1 MIRSLWT
8 GATGMQA
15 QQLRLDVIANNLAN
29 VNTSGFKK
37 SRVDFEDLVYQ
48 KLRLAGAMNAEGN
61 QVPVG
66 MEIGLGVRPVAVNKI
81 FTQGDYQQ
89 TDNELDLA
97 IEGSGFFKVLVNGEE
112 LYTRAGHFKVDR
124 DGYVVTPDGARLQPE
139 FAVPQGTVRIEV
151 TPDGLMS
158 ALDANGNPLAQVQ
171 ILLYDFPNPAG
182 LYAIG
187 RNFFR
192 ASDAAGDV
200 IEGTPGREGFGTI
213 AQGYLEMSNVE
224 VVEEMVQMIV
234 TQRAYEA
241 NSKTIQTADTLL
253 ELANNVK
260 R

>member
-15 QQLRLDVIANNLAN
+15 QQLKLDVIANNLAN
-29 VNTSGFKK
+29 VNTAGFKK
-37 SRVDFEDLVYQ
+37 SRVDFEDLLYQ
-48 KLRLAGAMNAEGN
+48 KLKLAGALNAEGN

-66 MEIGLGVRPVAVNKI
+66 MEIGLGVRPVTVSKV
-81 FTQGDYQQ
+81 FSQGEYEQ
-89 TDNELDLA
+89 TNNELDLA
-97 IEGSGFFKVLVNGEE
+97 IEGRGFFKVLVNGEE

-139 FAVPQGTVRIEV
+139 FTVPNGTVRIEV
-151 TPDGLMS
+151 TQDGLIT
-158 ALDANGNPLAQVQ
+158 ALDANGTALAQVQ
-171 ILLYDFPNPAG
+171 LLLYDFPNPAG

-187 RNFFR
+187 RNLYR

-200 IEGTPGREGFGTI
+200 IEGQPGREGFGTI
-213 AQGYLEMSNVE
+213 AQGYLEMSNVD

-241 NSKTIQTADTLL
+241 NSKTIQTADNML
-253 ELANNVK
+253 EMANNVK